1 MTGALAIDEILAK
14 LSGVKPSGDGWVA
27 RCPVPEHDD
36 HRQSLSVAVG
46 DKAFLLSC
54 HKGCAPERIVS
65 AVGLTMSDLFLDGG
79 SNGNGQRTIVAT
91 YDYVDEARQL
101 LSQKVRFAP
110 KDFRQRRP
118 DRAGGWTWKLGNV
131 RRVLYRLP
139 EVVAGVA
146 ADRPVYVVEGEKD
159 ADALAALGLI
169 ATCNPEGA
177 SESGKRSKWR
187 PEYSEFLRGAH
198 VVIVADKDETGRA
211 HAHAVAASLDGVA
224 ALVCIVEAAKGK
236 DASDHLDA
244 GYTYAEFVPIAEPGT
259 ASPSEPRIRVYVAP
273 EIATLQPEQ
282 VDWVHEPFLAVGDVG
297 SLEAPS
303 KAGKST
309 YSRLMCASVAGRH
322 PFLGG
327 AVKHG
332 PVLYCTEE
340 RAGTFREGLARA
352 SALEL
357 PDLHVMFLHD
367 AYRMEWAEIVDE
379 IGEHCQRLGI
389 LLAVID
395 TLSKWAGL
403 RGDEEQSSGCAMSVM
418 SPLQHLAAKGVAV
431 LAIRHE
437 RKSGGAVGE
446 AGRGSGAFTGDFDV
460 IMSLRKVAGEKT
472 QRRLETIGRHDE
484 APDALVIDLT
494 DGEYRVLG
502 DPRVLR
508 QQEQERTIVE
518 LLPVSRNKQATYED
532 LAEGAKVSRQ
542 TVMNLMRR
550 LQNDG
555 VVNRAHGEVPDHPR
569 ADGFWLRGDDE

>member
-1 MTGALAIDEILAK
+1 
-14 LSGVKPSGDGWVA
+14 
-27 RCPVPEHDD
+27 
-36 HRQSLSVAVG
+36 VG
-46 DKAFLLSC
+46 DKGYLLTC
-54 HKGCAPERIVS
+54 HKGCTAERIAS
-65 AVGLTMSDLFLDGG
+65 SVGLTMADLFLDRGT
-79 SNGNGQRTIVAT
+79 NGNGKRTIVAT
-91 YDYVDEARQL
+91 YDYVNEAEKL
-101 LSQKVRFAP
+101 LFQKVRFAP

-118 DRAGGWTWKLGNV
+118 DGAHGWTWKLGDV

-146 ADRPVYVVEGEKD
+146 AGGPVYVVEGEKD
-159 ADALAALGLI
+159 ADALAELGLV

-198 VVIVADKDETGRA
+198 VVIVADKDPAGQA
-211 HAHAVAASLDGVA
+211 HARGVAASLDGVA
-224 ALVCIVEAAKGK
+224 ASVRVVEAAEGK
-236 DASDHLDA
+236 DASDHLDG
-244 GYTYAEFVPIAEPGT
+244 GYTPSEFVAATEPDVPLAT
-259 ASPSEPRIRVYVAP
+259 EPRIRVYAAP

-297 SLEAPS
+297 SLEALS
-303 KAGKST
+303 KMGKST
-309 YSRLMCASVAGRH
+309 YARLLCASIAGRH

-352 SALEL
+352 GALEL
-357 PDLHVMFLHD
+357 PDLHTMFLHD

-379 IGEHCQRLGI
+379 IGEHCERLGI

-395 TLSKWAGL
+395 TLSKWAGM

-418 SPLQHLAAKGVAV
+418 SPLQHLAAKSVAV

-484 APDALVIDLT
+484 APDALVIDLA
-494 DGEYRVLG
+494 DGDYRVLG

-508 QQEQERTIVE
+508 HQEQERAI
-518 LLPVSRNKQATYED
+518 LDRLPLRQQEQVTYED
-532 LAEGAKVSRQ
+532 LAKDAGVSRQ
-542 TVMNLMRR
+542 TVMNLLRR
-550 LQNDG
+550 LQDDG
-555 VVNRAHGEVPDHPR
+555 VVSRAHGEVPEHPR
-569 ADGFWLRGDDE
+569 SDGFWLRGDDE

>member
-1 MTGALAIDEILAK
+1 MTGGLVMDEILAK
-14 LSGVKPSGDGWVA
+14 LEGVKPSGDDWTA
-27 RCPVPEHDD
+27 RCPVAEHDD
-36 HRQSLSVAVG
+36 HRQSLTVAVG
-46 DKAFLLSC
+46 EKAFLFTC
-54 HKGCAPERIVS
+54 HKGCATEHIAS
-65 AVGLTMSDLFLDGG
+65 ALGYTMADLFLDRGN
-79 SNGNGQRTIVAT
+79 NGNGKRTIDAT
-91 YDYVDEARQL
+91 YDYVDEAGQL
-101 LSQKVRFAP
+101 LFQKVRYAP

-118 DRAGGWTWKLGNV
+118 DGSGGWTWKLGDV
-131 RRVLYRLP
+131 RRVLYRLS

-146 ADRPVYVVEGEKD
+146 AGKTVNIPEGEKD
-159 ADALAALGLI
+159 ADALAELGLV

-187 PEYSEFLRGAH
+187 PEYSEFLRGAD
-198 VVIVADKDETGRA
+198 VVIWRDKDEAGRA
-211 HAHAVAASLDGVA
+211 HARAVAASVR
-224 ALVCIVEAAKGK
+224 IVEAAEGK
-236 DASDHLDA
+236 DVSDHLDA
-244 GYTYAEFVPIAEPGT
+244 GYTPDEFVATAE
-259 ASPSEPRIRVYVAP
+259 AAAEPRIRIYAAP
-273 EIATLQPEQ
+273 DIATLQPEQ
-282 VDWVHEPFLAVGDVG
+282 VDWIYEPFFAVSDLS

-309 YSRLMCASVAGRH
+309 YARLLCASVASVAGRRT
-322 PFLGG
+322 FLGG

-332 PVLYCTEE
+332 PSLYCTEE

-352 SALEL
+352 GALEL

-379 IGEHCQRLGI
+379 IAEHCERLGI
-389 LLAVID
+389 LLVVID
-395 TLSKWAGL
+395 TLSKWAGM

-418 SPLQHLAAKGVAV
+418 SPLQHLAAKGIAV

-484 APDALVIDLT
+484 APDALVIDLA
-494 DGEYRVLG
+494 DGDYRVLG

-508 QQEQERTIVE
+508 QREQERAIVD
-518 LLPVSRNKQATYED
+518 LLPVSRGKQVTYED
-532 LAEGAKVSRQ
+532 LAESAKVSRQ
-542 TVMNLMRR
+542 TVMNLLRR
-550 LQNDG
+550 LQNEG
-555 VVNRAHGEVPDHPR
+555 VVNRAHGEVPGHAR